1 MGPAC
6 WEVAQLEQLIEAGMS
21 VARFDFSGGDH
32 EGHLACLNRL
42 REAAR
47 NKKRDIA
54 VMLDTKGPLI
64 CTGLLSSETISLRKG
79 GTLILTSDYSYQ
91 GDSQKVACS
100 YPSLTSV
107 PPGQTV
113 LIDDGKLELTVL
125 SVGDGEVSCR
135 IETSAEIGEKMN
147 VRFPGMEVDLPT
159 LTEKD
164 IDDIQNWGCKHGVD
178 FVAATLVRKDSDV
191 SAIRATLSSH
201 PDIKIISKIE
211 NLEGLQ
217 NYKSILTATD
227 GVMICRSSLGM
238 EIPPEKVFLA
248 QKKLIREAN
257 IAGKPIVCA
266 SQMLESMLVNPRP
279 TRAECSDVANAVM
292 DGADCVM
299 LDGETAR
306 GEHPMACVRFL
317 SRTVCEAEASL
328 NYKSL
333 FQAVRNSTLKEFG
346 TLSISESIAS
356 SSVKMAIDIKA
367 KAIIVCSESGSTARQ
382 IAKFR
387 PGMPIIVLTTQ
398 ETTARQCNGM
408 LRGTETKIVQSIHD
422 LGTVVSDTVEAFKAE
437 GVAKNGDPIVVVH
450 GASPVAG
457 ATNTMKIEY
466 A

>member
-6 WEVAQLEQLIEAGMS
+6 WEVPQLEQLIEAGMS
-21 VARFDFSGGDH
+21 VARFDFSHGDH
-32 EGHLACLNRL
+32 DGHLACLNRL

-47 NKKRDIA
+47 NKKKDIA
-54 VMLDTKGPLI
+54 VMLDTKGPEI
-64 CTGLLSSETISLRKG
+64 VTGLLSSETISLRKG
-79 GTLILTSDYSYQ
+79 ATLILTSDYSHE
-91 GDSQKVACS
+91 GDSQKLAVN
-100 YPSLTSV
+100 YPSLASV
-107 PPGQTV
+107 SDGQTI

-125 SVGDGEVSCR
+125 SVGEGEVSCR
-135 IETSAEIGEKMN
+135 IETNAEIGAKST
-147 VRFPGMEVDLPT
+147 VHFPGMPVDVPT

-178 FVAATLVRKDSDV
+178 FIAASLIRKASDISTVRT
-191 SAIRATLSSH
+191 ALSTH
-201 PDIKIISKIE
+201 PKTKIISKIE
-211 NLEGLQ
+211 NLEALQ
-217 NYKSILTATD
+217 NYQSILSATD

-266 SQMLESMLVNPRP
+266 AQMLESMLVNPRP

-299 LDGETAR
+299 LSGETAR
-306 GEHPMACVRFL
+306 GEHPVGCVRFM

-346 TLSISESIAS
+346 KLSISESIAS
-356 SSVKMAIDIKA
+356 SSVKTAIDIKA

-408 LRGTETKIVQSIHD
+408 LRGVQTKIVDNIHD
-422 LGTVVSDTVEAFKAE
+422 LDTRVSDTVEAFKAE